1 MDASQFGPIDGLPI
15 LLSSHVLTEF
25 VIIAMTES
33 VRAHG
38 DPDFCQIQNISRMS
52 PSLLKGN
59 VGLEY
64 QFKSLCSTCLT
75 FMENWDSVPPDAI
88 RMYARRKPAQEASE
102 EYVNACQRQFDN
114 SGTQY
119 CICHS
124 VDSQGPVGS
133 RAERSQAMPNS
144 PIVRYLNGKL
154 REPQKLIM
162 FVGAKFEATVNGK
175 GFNQSQLLV
184 MCEIPNGETIR
195 GKLQIELFAA
205 PLGVSHFDTRNGH
218 IDQGDMIANGWK
230 PVKVGITPERN
241 LTSHGV
247 IANRRQYSLW
257 HVGAGTINKQ
267 TGNTIDGRC
276 AIEMSKL
283 CSPWGKDQI
292 VVMLSRTHT
301 ARDTIIVG
309 NKEFALNRMWD
320 LITVGTQWTRY
331 IEQLLE
337 RMSVGGTAS
346 ITNGDVLDMS
356 EVYPYMISDIS
367 LPDDESGFVYFLVSV
382 KDCGRTYVGQSK
394 NISRRLKEHNK
405 GWGAMGTA
413 EPQYRPYAVAA
424 YMCGM
429 PHIDKRGR
437 ESLEQRWK
445 KFILES
451 KSRGEIDVFTWVLLG
466 ERVVESYNAYQV
478 DEEKHIRLVITISKS
493 SL

>member
-1 MDASQFGPIDGLPI
+1 
-15 LLSSHVLTEF
+15 
-25 VIIAMTES
+25 
-33 VRAHG
+33 
-38 DPDFCQIQNISRMS
+38 
-52 PSLLKGN
+52 
-59 VGLEY
+59 
-64 QFKSLCSTCLT
+64 
-75 FMENWDSVPPDAI
+75 
-88 RMYARRKPAQEASE
+88 
-102 EYVNACQRQFDN
+102 
-114 SGTQY
+114 
-119 CICHS
+119 
-124 VDSQGPVGS
+124 
-133 RAERSQAMPNS
+133 
-144 PIVRYLNGKL
+144 
-154 REPQKLIM
+154 M
-162 FVGAKFEATVNGK
+162 FVGAKFEAMVNGK

-184 MCEIPNGETIR
+184 MCKIPNRDTIR

-205 PLGVSHFDTRNGH
+205 PLGVLHFDTRNGYL
-218 IDQGDMIANGWK
+218 DQGNMIANGWK

-241 LTSHGV
+241 LTSRGV
-247 IANRRQYSLW
+247 ISNRRQYSLR

-309 NKEFALNRMWD
+309 NKEFALNRMCD

-337 RMSVGGTAS
+337 RMSIGGTAS
-346 ITNGDVLDMS
+346 ITSGDVLDMS
-356 EVYPYMISDIS
+356 EVYPYRISDIS

-382 KDCGRTYVGQSK
+382 KDCGRTYVGQTK

-445 KFILES
+445 KFIVES